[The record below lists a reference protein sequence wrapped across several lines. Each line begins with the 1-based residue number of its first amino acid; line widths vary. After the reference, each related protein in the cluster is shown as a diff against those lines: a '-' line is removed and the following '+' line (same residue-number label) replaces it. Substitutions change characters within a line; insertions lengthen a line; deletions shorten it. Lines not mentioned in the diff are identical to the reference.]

1 MGSLGLALVKKSLE
15 RGRSEGLREGRSE
28 GRSEGLR
35 EGRSEGL
42 REGRSEGIMASVRNL
57 MKNMGL
63 SIIEAMNAL
72 EVPEEERQR
81 YIEALSK

>member
-1 MGSLGLALVKKSLE
+1 MDADEEELSMGSLGLALVKKSLE
-15 RGRSEGLREGRSE
+15 R

-81 YIEALSK
+81 YMEALSK

>member
-1 MGSLGLALVKKSLE
+1 MMDADEEVLSMGSLGLALVKKSLE
-15 RGRSEGLREGRSE
+15 RGRTE

-35 EGRSEGL
+35 EDRSE
-42 REGRSEGIMASVRNL
+42 EIMASVRNL

-72 EVPEEERQR
+72 EVPEGERQR
-81 YIEALSK
+81 YMEALSK

>member
-15 RGRSEGLREGRSE
+15 RGRSEGLRD
-28 GRSEGLR
+28 GLR

-81 YIEALSK
+81 YMEALSK